1 MATETAAWPIRV
13 GGEYPVKGRAPLCFR
28 VVAIDGDIIHF
39 DHFDPSMSEE
49 YRTHSRMEFSSES
62 FRWQASPE
70 DQSPIPEM
78 ISALKEI
85 FDELDNRYD
94 GAEDSRV
101 LWMGEHVTRIR
112 AILEKVGEL

>member
-62 FRWQASPE
+62 FRWLASPE
-70 DQSPIPEM
+70 DQSPIPELVE
-78 ISALKEI
+78 ALKEMYLVFAEQERG
-85 FDELDNRYD
+85 FDYLLGKNIPTVIANAKAALIKA
-94 GAEDSRV
+94 GV
-101 LWMGEHVTRIR
+101 Q
-112 AILEKVGEL
+112 